1 MSETNINEI
10 KHMSVLITMNHPK
23 NGVQLASEKTHIIH
37 LNQWTASNI
46 IKMWLS
52 NAVTNL

>member
-23 NGVQLASEKTHIIH
+23 NGIQLASETTHIIH
-37 LNQWTASNI
+37 LNQRTASNI
-46 IKMWLS
+46 IKI
-52 NAVTNL
+52 